1 MSLVASQLKIK
12 FLNTLVIL
20 RFGTGCPLGSV
31 PQLTFAEKC
40 FQWRMIGRVHRKSG
54 LKVNVLHEKSSC
66 KQDLGR
72 LFRARMKV

>member
-1 MSLVASQLKIK
+1 MSLVASQSKIK
-12 FLNTLVIL
+12 FINRVVIL
-20 RFGTGCPLGSV
+20 CFGTGCPLGSV

-40 FQWRMIGRVHRKSG
+40 FQWRMIGKVHGKSG

-72 LFRARMKV
+72 LFWARMKV